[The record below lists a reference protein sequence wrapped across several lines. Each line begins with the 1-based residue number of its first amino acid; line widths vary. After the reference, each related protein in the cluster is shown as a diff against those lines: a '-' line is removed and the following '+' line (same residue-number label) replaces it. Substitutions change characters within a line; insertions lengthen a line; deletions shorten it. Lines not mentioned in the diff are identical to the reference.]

1 MILLTII
8 IFTIL
13 VLLIILNIK
22 KDGFT
27 NPKDEDLQKH
37 INDIKHFAVKHSKDI
52 DRNLYYYPY
61 NDIYN
66 KYKKSMLTYLC
77 KKKGEVDAKNEEDE
91 AKLQTLKDTYQNL
104 RRKISP
110 DFNPIFGDFLQLN
123 TYNSDNNPNL
133 KYLKVKRHID
143 EVDNTKK
150 STFQIY
156 TNGTGTQCLEVDNQN
171 NYKLADCD
179 EDEEQQRFNIDFA
192 YDQQSYEEIVKNPR
206 ARYPEKAEL
215 LNYPI
220 SLLRAKN
227 GNCVNLYDDKLSI
240 EPCKYKSTQMFKMKP
255 V

>member
-1 MILLTII
+1 MIILTII

-13 VLLIILNIK
+13 ILLIILNIK

-27 NPKDEDLQKH
+27 VSEDQLQKH
-37 INDIKHFAVKHSKDI
+37 ISDINHFAIKHSREI
-52 DRNLYYYPY
+52 DPNLYYYPY
-61 NDIYN
+61 NDIYT
-66 KYKKSMLTYLC
+66 KYKNTMMEYLC
-77 KKKGEVDAKNEEDE
+77 KKKKEVDAKNEENDK
-91 AKLQTLKDTYQNL
+91 KLEELNNKYQNL

-110 DFNPIFGDFLQLN
+110 NFNPIFGDFLQLN
-123 TYNSDNNPNL
+123 TYNTNNNPNL
-133 KYLKVKRHID
+133 KHLKVKKHLD
-143 EVDNTKK
+143 NNTKK
-150 STFQIY
+150 STFQVY
-156 TNGTGTQCLEVDNQN
+156 TNGLGTQCLQVDNYN

-179 EDEEQQRFNIDFA
+179 EDEEQQRFNLDFA

-240 EPCKYKSTQMFKMKP
+240 EPCKYKTTQMFKMKP